1 MSTTAN
7 TTTTTVNLSVRVDTD
22 RKAKLE
28 ALAHDYGNC
37 SQSAIIRQYIE
48 EQYHHVFGELDPEA
62 LASGHITD
70 KQKHQIING
79 ESPEDIVDRSFLLT
93 PEDEDTKE
101 GVIE

>member
-70 KQKHQIING
+70 KQNT
-79 ESPEDIVDRSFLLT
+79 RSSMANPRRHSRQVILT
-93 PEDEDTKE
+93 HA
-101 GVIE
+101 